1 MIAVPITAE
10 NFDRALEDIEEA
22 NSKAD
27 IIELRLD
34 FLEEVNETILE
45 ELLEKCQKPVI
56 VTYRNKN
63 HGAVVE
69 PTERMFILKK
79 AIALKAHFVDID
91 FDEDKEAIA
100 DIIYEKGGTAVILSH
115 HDFEK
120 TPPLEELVELLN
132 SMDSS
137 FAPDIFK
144 IVTFACDESD
154 NKEILK
160 LVETAKT
167 SGKKIV
173 GFCMGQKGI
182 SSRIECIKAGAVFTF
197 ASLGKGKES
206 AQGQISVEEM
216 RKELEKNA

>member
-10 NFDRALEDIEEA
+10 NFDSALEDIEVA

-34 FLEEVNETILE
+34 FLQEVNETILE

-63 HGAVVE
+63 FGAAVE
-69 PTERMFILKK
+69 PTERMFILRK
-79 AIALKAHFVDID
+79 AIALNAHFVDLD
-91 FDEDKEAIA
+91 FDEDKEVIA

-120 TPPLEELVELLN
+120 TPSFEELVKLLDL
-132 SMDSS
+132 MDSS

-144 IVTFACDESD
+144 IVTFARNESD
-154 NKEILK
+154 NNAILK
-160 LVETAKT
+160 LVETAKA
-167 SGKKIV
+167 SGKKII

-182 SSRIECIKAGAVFTF
+182 SSRIESIKAGAVFTF

-206 AQGQISVEEM
+206 AQGQLLVEEM

>member
-10 NFDRALEDIEEA
+10 DFDHALLDIEEA

-34 FLEEVNETILE
+34 FLQEVTETILE

-63 HGAVVE
+63 FGAAVE
-69 PTERMFILKK
+69 ATERMFILRK
-79 AIALKAHFVDID
+79 AIDLKAHFVDLD
-91 FDEDKEAIA
+91 FDEDKEVIA
-100 DIIYEKGGTAVILSH
+100 DLIYEKGGTAVILSH

-120 TPPLEELVELLN
+120 TPSFEELVKLLN
-132 SMDSS
+132 LMDSS

-144 IVTFACDESD
+144 IVPLACNDSD
-154 NKEILK
+154 NDSILK
-160 LVETAKT
+160 LVKAAKT

-182 SSRIECIKAGAVFTF
+182 RSRIECIKAGALFTF

-216 RKELEKNA
+216 KKELEKNA